1 MPMRTNGVYQDRTVP
16 GSSNRGVGAGVA
28 YPTANGRPGMGG
40 DTQKPGYPKYAMKAP
55 RGHEGMGNRTYK
67 KSHNPY

>member
-1 MPMRTNGVYQDRTVP
+1 MPAMYNGVYQDYTVP
-16 GSSNRGVGAGVA
+16 GLSKRGVGKGVG
-28 YPTANGRPGMGG
+28 YPVMNSNPGMGG

-55 RGHEGMGNRTYK
+55 RGHEGMGNKSYK